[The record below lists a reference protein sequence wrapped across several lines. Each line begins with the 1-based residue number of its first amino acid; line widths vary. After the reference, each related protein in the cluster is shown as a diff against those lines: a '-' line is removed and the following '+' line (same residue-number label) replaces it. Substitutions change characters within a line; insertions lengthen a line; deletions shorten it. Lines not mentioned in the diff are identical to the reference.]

1 MTTYTYDVTVSGG
14 EYVLSLQGGSG
25 PETAPALSGLL
36 NDVFIFNI
44 QSSTVFNGGG
54 NNAYTFSLSNRAD
67 ENGFGGTEG
76 VVYVID
82 GTTYNTY
89 AAFVSA
95 YEALGATP
103 TAATATLTISNTSPS
118 KVFYWSAN
126 HNDIGNSIT
135 LTGFPNR
142 YTYSIPNVRG
152 PQGVQGPAG
161 PTGPQ
166 GAEGPQG
173 PTGAAGSAG
182 GAFHIAHV
190 YGSYAALVGDSDP
203 PSNVGISTGQ
213 FAIVGGSTSATEYGY
228 TYLYKGSGNGDVG
241 TNNAWQFVI
250 DIPTQ
255 GVQGPTGPTGPQGSA
270 GSQGATGS
278 QGPTGADGRGISTIV
293 LGTHP
298 TDSNKYR
305 LTITFDDVAGTQ
317 TAADFVKPADGVD
330 GTTPKE
336 ISSTALGTDPNNAA
350 NYALTITYD
359 DASTD
364 VVTFAKPADG
374 VDGAT
379 GPGFTGGSYSAST
392 GVVTFSSND
401 GLGFTTGDLR
411 GATGSGFTGGSY
423 SASTGVVTFSSNDG
437 LGFTT
442 GDLRGADGIGA
453 VDSVN
458 GNTPDVN
465 GNVTLTIPASGTDFD
480 PAGTALALS
489 IALG

>member
-1 MTTYTYDVTVSGG
+1 MATYTYDVTVSGS

-25 PETAPALSGLL
+25 PATAPALSGVL

-44 QSSTVFNGGG
+44 NDTTVFNGGG

-67 ENGFGGTEG
+67 ENGFGSTEG
-76 VVYVID
+76 VVYAID

-89 AAFVSA
+89 AAYVTA
-95 YEALGATP
+95 YEGLGAAP
-103 TAATATLTISNTSPS
+103 TVATATLTISNTSPS
-118 KVFYWSAN
+118 TVYYWSAN
-126 HNDIGNSIT
+126 HADIGNSIA
-135 LTGFPNR
+135 LTGFSNR
-142 YTYSIPNVRG
+142 YTYTIPNVRG
-152 PQGVQGPAG
+152 PQGIQGPTG

-173 PTGAAGSAG
+173 PQGSQGNTGA
-182 GAFHIAHV
+182 AFHIAHV
-190 YGSYAALVGDSDP
+190 YGSYSALVGDSDP
-203 PSNVGISTGQ
+203 PTNVGISTGQ
-213 FAIVGGSTSATEYGY
+213 FAIVGGNTSATEYGY
-228 TYLYKGSGNGDVG
+228 TYLYKGSGNGNVG
-241 TNNAWQFVI
+241 TNNAWQFVV

-255 GVQGPTGPTGPQGSA
+255 GVTGPQGPTGAQGAS

-278 QGPTGADGRGISTIV
+278 QGPAGDDGRGISTIV
-293 LGTHP
+293 LGAHP

-305 LTITFDDVAGTQ
+305 LTITYDDVAGT
-317 TAADFVKPADGVD
+317 TATVDFNKPADGVD
-330 GTTPKE
+330 GTDGVTPKE
-336 ISSTALGTDPNNAA
+336 IASAALATDSNNSA
-350 NYALTITYD
+350 NYALTFTYD

-364 VVTFAKPADG
+364 VVTFAKP
-374 VDGAT
+374 VDGST
-379 GPGFTGGSYSAST
+379 GPGFTGGSYSSST
-392 GVVTFSSND
+392 GIVTFTSND

-411 GATGSGFTGGSY
+411 GATGAGFTGGSY
-423 SASTGVVTFSSNDG
+423 SSSTGVVTFTSADG
-437 LGFTT
+437 LGFST

-458 GNTPDVN
+458 GNSPDAN